1 MKKRNRFLTLFYMVL
16 SCVLCSIAVN
26 WVALPNGFVVTG
38 LTGLSMTAASWGFGQ
53 AG

>member
-1 MKKRNRFLTLFYMVL
+1 MVL

-38 LTGLSMTAASWGFGQ
+38 LTGLSMTVSSFVGINYA
-53 AG
+53 